1 MRPAVHDIQV
11 KTVLAALSVL
21 LPIALWSC
29 QETEADRAGNDAA
42 AEHTPIDARTAA
54 SICRA
59 IWSPTAKIKTRGSVL
74 CSVAET
80 INASSAKT
88 FVSLLRANRIDWIVI
103 ASLGGDVSSALDMAE
118 AVYDSRASL
127 VVAGPCLSSCANYVF
142 LAARR
147 KYVIPGGIVAW
158 HGGVPERPKGD
169 SDPAAPLI
177 ERSRAFTAKIGV
189 NPALFERYP
198 KELDDSPDFIDAVYN
213 DKSPFWTY
221 SKADLENRFSV
232 QGIVDYWLP
241 DCAKW
246 KQEVQKIGM
255 SDLFYAG
262 QCH

>member
-1 MRPAVHDIQV
+1 MV
-11 KTVLAALSVL
+11 ALSVL
-21 LPIALWSC
+21 LPIALCSC
-29 QETEADRAGNDAA
+29 QEREAGDAGNDPA
-42 AEHTPIDARTAA
+42 AEHTPIDARAAA

-59 IWSPTAKIKTRGSVL
+59 DWSPTEKITTRGGVL

-80 INASSAKT
+80 IDASSTKT
-88 FVSLLRANRIDWIVI
+88 FVSLLRANTIDWIVI
-103 ASLGGDVSSALDMAE
+103 ASLGGDVASALDMAE

-158 HGGVPERPKGD
+158 HGGIPEVPKGD

-177 ERSRAFTAKIGV
+177 GRSRAFIAKIGV

-198 KELDDSPDFIDAVYN
+198 EELEDSPDFIHAVDN
-213 DKSPFWTY
+213 DKSPFWSY

-232 QGIVDYWLP
+232 QGIVDYWFP

-246 KQEVQKIGM
+246 KQEVQRIGM